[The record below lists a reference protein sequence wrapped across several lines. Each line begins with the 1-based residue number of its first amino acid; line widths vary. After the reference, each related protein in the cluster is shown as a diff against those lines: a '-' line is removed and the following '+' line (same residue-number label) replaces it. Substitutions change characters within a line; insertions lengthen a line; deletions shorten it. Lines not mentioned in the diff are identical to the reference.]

1 MFEKFMKKLY
11 NDVMKI
17 ASSIIVKRVDLAK
30 AEETHESLIAFEKYL
45 SAIKDDTNFY
55 INTVYDDDIL
65 RKVLPEL
72 IYFKAKLDINSVP
85 EIYRVELAK
94 LQNSRNIETYEEL
107 NNYYR
112 QYMGLP
118 DTSDT
123 RYIYIEDVP
132 ELIGRPIHTLND
144 REIIMISRLGIL
156 DKIKKNNP
164 NKKYLNYL
172 GHDRIDLIKMRL
184 SRNFDIMKYSE
195 SVDEIVIKSFMKE
208 YHYARSY
215 MMKVMFHPD
224 VYGDTELY
232 NAFFGMMIM
241 CLAIRNTISPDNY
254 VYMNSEY
261 ILDNMLRSYDLY
273 DVFKYL
279 PFTYKKR
286 LILSIDNILANKGTD
301 KIVETICNIFSY
313 NSIVVNRY
321 YVLKEHKRDS
331 NGNFIFPKDE
341 LGNVDYNKQYDLKF
355 MKINVDDIRR
365 LYDSTRETVEDI
377 VVNDPLWQMNEVDMK
392 TVRKTE
398 FTSLMSEYLSIDTV
412 FEINEMIFEV
422 SYFMNLL
429 IDLRSSTEE
438 IYVFNMYSSEGRSNC
453 FTMLVFILS
462 ILAKRL
468 GYDGNIIYSPVHIAE
483 VYKFNLSVIENDIKE
498 IIKEHDLKI
507 TVSDVLLKKP
517 ETVMNSRDVMSTYRA
532 NKNFYTTLQNLMRNC
547 KSYNEYIGLYKIHKI
562 LYISTLN
569 SSSFLKSDNT
579 VAVTYAD
586 MLFDLD
592 ITLFE
597 VLESAEL
604 DSSLD
609 NILVYALEKM
619 ENVFNDP
626 DLVYLFTNIPNIG
639 SDLIS
644 KYLKEM
650 LDIFKESSTVI
661 LQVNKLFEI
670 DGTSP
675 VTLDR
680 PIRVFDKIET
690 NTSSYLSDTVIVT
703 DESATKSEIIL
714 NDYVYVD
721 SKIMI

>member
-11 NDVMKI
+11 TDVMKI
-17 ASSIIVKRVDLAK
+17 ASSVIVKRVDLAK
-30 AEETHESLIAFEKYL
+30 AGETHESLIAFERYL

-65 RKVLPEL
+65 RTVLPEVV
-72 IYFKAKLDINSVP
+72 YFKAKIDINNTP
-85 EIYRVELAK
+85 MMYRTELAK
-94 LQNSRNIETYEEL
+94 LQNARNIERYVEM

-118 DTSDT
+118 DTTD
-123 RYIYIEDVP
+123 RRFIYVDNIP
-132 ELIGRPIHTLND
+132 ELEGRPIHEFTD
-144 REIIMISRLGIL
+144 REIIMISRQGIL
-156 DKIKKNNP
+156 DEIKKNNP
-164 NKKYLNYL
+164 NKNYLNYL
-172 GHDRIDLIKMRL
+172 GHDKIDLIKMRL

-215 MMKVMFHPD
+215 MMKVMFHPE

-232 NAFFGMMIM
+232 NAFFGMMMM

-321 YVLKEHKRDS
+321 YVLKEHKRDD
-331 NGNFIFPKDE
+331 NGNFIFPKDGI
-341 LGNVDYNKQYDLKF
+341 GNIDYDKQYNLKF

-365 LYDSTRETVEDI
+365 LYDSTREAIEDV
-377 VVNDPLWQMNEVDMK
+377 VVNDPLWQMNEVDMN

-398 FTSLMSEYLSIDTV
+398 FTSLMSEYLSIDTI
-412 FEINEMIFEV
+412 FEMNEMIFEI
-422 SYFMNLL
+422 SYFLNLL
-429 IDLRSSTEE
+429 IDLRESTEE

-468 GYDGNIIYSPVHIAE
+468 GYDGNIIYSPAHIAE
-483 VYKFNLSVIENDIKE
+483 IYKFNLSIIESDIKK
-498 IIKEHDLKI
+498 IIDEHDLKI
-507 TVSDVLLKKP
+507 TVKDVLLKKP
-517 ETVMNSRDVMSTYRA
+517 DTVMNSRDVMSMYRT
-532 NKNFYTTLQNLMRNC
+532 NKNFYTTLQTLMRTS
-547 KSYNEYIGLYKIHKI
+547 KSYDEYMGLYKIHKI
-562 LYISTLN
+562 LYISAMN
-569 SSSFLKSDNT
+569 SSSFIKSDNT

-597 VLESAEL
+597 VLENAEL

-626 DLVYLFTNIPNIG
+626 DLKFLFTNIPNIG

-670 DGTSP
+670 DGISP

-680 PIRVFDKIET
+680 PIRVFDQIATDTKA
-690 NTSSYLSDTVIVT
+690 YVSDTIVIV
-703 DESATKSEIIL
+703 DETKSSSEIIL
-714 NDYVYVD
+714 NDYVYAD
-721 SKIMI
+721 SKILI